1 MVRFWGNIGLSI
13 LIAVMLIQKGM
24 LTILTWKNF
33 RFTKFSTKIHRNT
46 RLAAPDVQLS
56 FLIQLSLTFLI
67 QLSYRYLKSVIH
79 QIDSKNK
86 WLLLSVTLA
95 AKFELVFVITL

>member
-33 RFTKFSTKIHRNT
+33 RFTKFSSKIHRNT

-56 FLIQLSLTFLI
+56 SFLIK
-67 QLSYRYLKSVIH
+67 LSYRYLKSVIH

>member
-33 RFTKFSTKIHRNT
+33 RFTKFSSKIHRNT

-56 FLIQLSLTFLI
+56 SFLI

>member
-1 MVRFWGNIGLSI
+1 MLRFWGNIGLSI

-56 FLIQLSLTFLI
+56 SFLI
-67 QLSYRYLKSVIH
+67 QLSYRYLKNVIH
-79 QIDSKNK
+79 QIDSKNE

-95 AKFELVFVITL
+95 TKFQLVFVLTL